1 MMPLGLSA
9 YLERPV
15 DPNMGQLK
23 FDSNIHSDSLIFTLI
38 LFYLPLV
45 SSLQD
50 FDSITGIMFL
60 LCVLLVQLI
69 SSSLILSP

>member
-15 DPNMGQLK
+15 NPNTDRLK
-23 FDSNIHSDSLIFTLI
+23 FDSNIHSDSLIFTSI
-38 LFYLPLV
+38 LSYLPVV

-50 FDSITGIMFL
+50 FDSIN
-60 LCVLLVQLI
+60 
-69 SSSLILSP
+69 P

>member
-1 MMPLGLSA
+1 MMPLDLSA

-23 FDSNIHSDSLIFTLI
+23 FDPNIHTDSLIFTVI
-38 LFYLPLV
+38 SSYRPLV

-50 FDSITGIMFL
+50 FASIKGIILM
-60 LCVLLVQLI
+60 LCVLLVLLI
-69 SSSLILSP
+69 SSSLILPP